1 MSSNYT
7 AHKEITKINIDG
19 CRTIIK
25 IEKEPTYVEK
35 LKICNMETL
44 MDFLN
49 MELVQEQLKS
59 FMSER
64 IYSKRHQM
72 FSLDDERQNCNGKE
86 LSRLHRSSNPAYLTD
101 MTGKICDVKAIE
113 YLKENVVQKHKDLL
127 SPSVRKRMNKEMEQ
141 DYVSLVLLPEAL
153 IYHLEL
159 TGMNRD
165 DADKRFTDVHISD
178 EEKLQLAKEIE
189 ECEVKSMD
197 EAKEDLWIDYEE

>member
-1 MSSNYT
+1 MDDCSYLKGISADLTVKIQKCDKHNQHHVNRDIDLEKGTVLLSSNYT

-101 MTGKICDVKAIE
+101 MTGKICDVKAI
-113 YLKENVVQKHKDLL
+113 N
-127 SPSVRKRMNKEMEQ
+127 
-141 DYVSLVLLPEAL
+141 
-153 IYHLEL
+153 
-159 TGMNRD
+159 
-165 DADKRFTDVHISD
+165 HI
-178 EEKLQLAKEIE
+178 I
-189 ECEVKSMD
+189 VP
-197 EAKEDLWIDYEE
+197 